1 MVQHSIHILC
11 YFNTILSSSA
21 KIVIAMIIMFE
32 NSFDIVLYF
41 LTKMY
46 RIIVVVSARMKSN
59 MLIRYPCLFSLL

>member
-41 LTKMY
+41 LTKM
-46 RIIVVVSARMKSN
+46 
-59 MLIRYPCLFSLL
+59 